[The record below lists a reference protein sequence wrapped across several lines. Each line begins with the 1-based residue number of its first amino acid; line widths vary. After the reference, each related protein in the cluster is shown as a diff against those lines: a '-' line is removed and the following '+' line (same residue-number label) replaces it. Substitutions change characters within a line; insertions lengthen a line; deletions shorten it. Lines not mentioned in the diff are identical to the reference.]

1 MNFFFERFIG
11 LRYLG
16 SKRKEVFVSIL
27 TVISILGV
35 AISVMVL
42 DAALA
47 IMTGFELELQDKLV
61 SSQAHI
67 LVRRY
72 GGSLSD
78 WPSLVK
84 KIEEIPE
91 AKSVFP
97 YTYHQAMVSMRG
109 QAQGVLV
116 RGVANTSGA
125 KEKLAEIVKPSS
137 SIDTLFSPAAVEIYR
152 PDGET
157 DEVQLPPIL
166 VGKSLAEKF
175 GLYPGAVI
183 SMLGSQVSAGPFG
196 LSPRVGRFVVVGIYS
211 SGLTEFESSLV
222 YTSMESGQKF
232 FSEGEQV
239 SGVEVS
245 VSDVFHAPE
254 IAQKVLA
261 YLGGDRSGYHVVDW
275 TVPNK
280 PLWDA
285 LQMEKTVYYVVLL
298 LLILVASFSIVST
311 MVMIV
316 MEKSADIAVLK
327 VMGATDRSVLSIFLF
342 QGLVIGSL
350 GTGLGTLLGYVFCV
364 LFRLYGFPIDPK
376 VFSLETVPVRIDSMN
391 FILVAI
397 SGFVITSLAGIYPA
411 FRASRIRPAEV
422 LRFG

>member
-125 KEKLAEIVKPSS
+125 
-137 SIDTLFSPAAVEIYR
+137 
-152 PDGET
+152 
-157 DEVQLPPIL
+157 
-166 VGKSLAEKF
+166 
-175 GLYPGAVI
+175 
-183 SMLGSQVSAGPFG
+183 
-196 LSPRVGRFVVVGIYS
+196 
-211 SGLTEFESSLV
+211 
-222 YTSMESGQKF
+222 
-232 FSEGEQV
+232 
-239 SGVEVS
+239 
-245 VSDVFHAPE
+245 
-254 IAQKVLA
+254 
-261 YLGGDRSGYHVVDW
+261 
-275 TVPNK
+275 
-280 PLWDA
+280 
-285 LQMEKTVYYVVLL
+285 
-298 LLILVASFSIVST
+298 
-311 MVMIV
+311 
-316 MEKSADIAVLK
+316 
-327 VMGATDRSVLSIFLF
+327 
-342 QGLVIGSL
+342 
-350 GTGLGTLLGYVFCV
+350 
-364 LFRLYGFPIDPK
+364 
-376 VFSLETVPVRIDSMN
+376 
-391 FILVAI
+391 
-397 SGFVITSLAGIYPA
+397 
-411 FRASRIRPAEV
+411 
-422 LRFG
+422 